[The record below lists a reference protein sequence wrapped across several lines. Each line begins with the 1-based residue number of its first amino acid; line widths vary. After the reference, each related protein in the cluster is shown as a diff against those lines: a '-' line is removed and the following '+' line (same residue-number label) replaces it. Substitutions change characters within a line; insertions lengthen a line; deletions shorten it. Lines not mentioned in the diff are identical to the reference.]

1 MAQPEGIFI
10 LAELKGEAGRKIRE
24 INERYDPRL
33 ARYKP
38 PHLTITGSSGVG
50 PIPANVSVNELRE
63 KLEPVTSTTP
73 PLELSLRAAQ
83 RFLQTNIIV
92 LPLDHY
98 GPLRELHDRIATSG
112 LPFARSRHT
121 FSPHCTLSLYVT
133 HAPEIER
140 ELLRTVIPDT
150 VIIDSIQFYHTRDP
164 QPSRLLLELPLS
176 GGRKTN

>member
-1 MAQPEGIFI
+1 VQSDGIFI
-10 LAELKGEAGRKIRE
+10 LAELKGEAGRRIRE
-24 INERYDPRL
+24 INERYDQRL

-50 PIPANVSVNELRE
+50 PIPSNVPVEELRA
-63 KLEPVTSTTP
+63 KLEPITRSTP
-73 PLELSLRAAQ
+73 PLELSLRSAQ

-98 GPLRELHDRIATSG
+98 GPLRELHDRIANSG

-133 HAPEIER
+133 HPVEVEQ
-140 ELLRTVIPDT
+140 ELLRTKIGDKVL
-150 VIIDSIQFYHTRDP
+150 IDGIQLYHTRDP
-164 QPSRLLLELPLS
+164 QPSRLLLELPLT
-176 GGRKTN
+176 GGSEKH

>member
-1 MAQPEGIFI
+1 VQSDGIFV
-10 LAELKGEAGRKIRE
+10 LAELKGDAARRIRE

-50 PIPANVSVNELRE
+50 PIQPNVTVAELRE
-63 KLEPVTSTTP
+63 KLEPITRTTP
-73 PLELSLRAAQ
+73 PLELSLRPAQ

-92 LPLDHY
+92 LPVDHY
-98 GPLRELHDRIATSG
+98 GPLRELHDRIANSG

-133 HAPEIER
+133 QPAAVER
-140 ELLRTVIPDT
+140 ELLRMKIDDT
-150 VIIDSIQFYHTRDP
+150 VIIDAIQLYHTRDP
-164 QPSRLLLELPLS
+164 QPSRFLLELPLT
-176 GGRKTN
+176 GGRKAN

>member
-1 MAQPEGIFI
+1 MQSEGIFI

-24 INERYDPRL
+24 INEKYDPRL

-50 PIPANVSVNELRE
+50 PIPTSVPVEELRK
-63 KLEPVTSTTP
+63 KLEPVASTTP
-73 PLELSLRAAQ
+73 VLELPLFPAQ
-83 RFLQTNIIV
+83 RFLQTNIVV
-92 LPLDHY
+92 LPLDHH

-133 HAPEIER
+133 QAPAAEQ
-140 ELLRTVIPDT
+140 ELLRTIINDR
-150 VIIDSIQFYHTRDP
+150 VIIDSIQLFHTRDP
-164 QPSRLLLELPLS
+164 QPSRLLLELPLT
-176 GGRKTN
+176 GGR

>member
-1 MAQPEGIFI
+1 MQSEGIFI

-50 PIPANVSVNELRE
+50 PIPTSVTVEELRK

-73 PLELSLRAAQ
+73 MLELPLLPAQ
-83 RFLQTNIIV
+83 RFLQTNIVV
-92 LPLDHY
+92 LPLDHH

-133 HAPEIER
+133 QPPAAEQ
-140 ELLRTVIPDT
+140 ELLRTIINDR
-150 VIIDSIQFYHTRDP
+150 VIIDSIQLFHTRDP
-164 QPSRLLLELPLS
+164 QPSRLLLELPLT
-176 GGRKTN
+176 GER

>member
-1 MAQPEGIFI
+1 VPQEGIFI

-50 PIPANVSVNELRE
+50 PIPPDVGVEELRA
-63 KLEPVTSTTP
+63 KLEPITSATP
-73 PLELSLRAAQ
+73 VLELPLRSAQ
-83 RFLQTNIIV
+83 RFMQTNIIV
-92 LPLDHY
+92 LPLDHF
-98 GPLRELHDRIATSG
+98 GALRELHDRIATSG

-133 HAPEIER
+133 HAADVER
-140 ELLRTVIPDT
+140 ELLRTKIDDT
-150 VIIDSIQFYHTRDP
+150 VIIDSIQLYHTRDP
-164 QPSRLLLELPLS
+164 QPSRLLLELPLT

>member
-1 MAQPEGIFI
+1 MQSDGIFI

-33 ARYKP
+33 ARYKS

-50 PIPANVSVNELRE
+50 PIPVAVSVQELRE
-63 KLEPVTSTTP
+63 RLEPITSTTP
-73 PLELSLRAAQ
+73 ILELQLRAAQ

-92 LPLDHY
+92 LPLDHF

-133 HAPEIER
+133 HGADVER
-140 ELLRTVIPDT
+140 ELLRTNVPDT
-150 VIIDSIQFYHTRDP
+150 VIIDSIQLYHTRDP

-176 GGRKTN
+176 GGHKTN

>member
-1 MAQPEGIFI
+1 MQSDGIFI
-10 LAELKGEAGRKIRE
+10 LAELKGEAGRRIRE
-24 INERYDPRL
+24 INERYDQRL

-50 PIPANVSVNELRE
+50 PIPSNVSVEELRA
-63 KLEPVTSTTP
+63 KLEPVARSTP
-73 PLELSLRAAQ
+73 PLTLSLRGAQ

-98 GPLRELHDRIATSG
+98 GPLRELHDRIANSG

-133 HAPEIER
+133 HPAEVEQ
-140 ELLRTVIPDT
+140 ELLRTKISDAVL
-150 VIIDSIQFYHTRDP
+150 IDAIQLYHTRDP
-164 QPSRLLLELPLS
+164 QPSRLLLELPLT
-176 GGRKTN
+176 GGPKTN